1 MMKLWQLRLL
11 WQTVP
16 GLKRFRSEY
25 PARFFDVGIA
35 EGHAVT
41 FAAGLAAAGLHPVFA
56 VYSSFLQRG
65 FDQVVHDV
73 CMQNLPVVFAIDRAG
88 LVGADGE
95 THQGVFDLSYMG
107 MIPNM
112 TVLAPKNKWELA
124 DMLRFAFRQ
133 NGPVAVRYPRGTA
146 YDGLKEHRAPICYGK
161 SEWLCEEM
169 QIAIFAVGNMVEEAV
184 KVHEILHERGYDCSL
199 INVRFVKPLDQETL
213 LKAAKEH
220 LLIVT
225 MEENVLRGG
234 FGYAAAAFLSA
245 SNVNTKVLHFGIDDQ
260 FVQHGTVS
268 QLHERIGLDAQ
279 SMAEKIIETYKTI

>member
-1 MMKLWQLRLL
+1 
-11 WQTVP
+11 
-16 GLKRFRSEY
+16 
-25 PARFFDVGIA
+25 
-35 EGHAVT
+35 
-41 FAAGLAAAGLHPVFA
+41 
-56 VYSSFLQRG
+56 
-65 FDQVVHDV
+65 
-73 CMQNLPVVFAIDRAG
+73 
-88 LVGADGE
+88 
-95 THQGVFDLSYMG
+95 
-107 MIPNM
+107 M

-146 YDGLKEHRAPICYGK
+146 YDGLKKHRAPICYGK